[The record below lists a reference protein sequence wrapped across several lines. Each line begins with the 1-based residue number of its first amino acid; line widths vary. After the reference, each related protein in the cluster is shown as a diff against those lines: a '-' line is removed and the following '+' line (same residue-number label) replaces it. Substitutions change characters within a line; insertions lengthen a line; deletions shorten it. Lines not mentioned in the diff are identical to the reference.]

1 MRRPVLLA
9 ALALL
14 ASLLLAGCGGGGSTA
29 AAPQP
34 PPPPTTM
41 PPPPPPPAKPSRTYK
56 VSDLSRIALGP
67 KNVPPG
73 LAYVKDESGRRTLD
87 DVGIVL
93 PDQQRP
99 LRALGFLALYDAIFV
114 AKRPRTDHRVSQR
127 IWLFKNR
134 GGASQWLRKTRED
147 SASLQ
152 FSPVQAPRL
161 GDESW
166 AAGGLIQVGG
176 GQAITHA
183 FRLGNTVHTVSMYGD
198 VTPPTEAAA
207 LAAAR
212 AALAKAQKK

>member
-1 MRRPVLLA
+1 
-9 ALALL
+9 
-14 ASLLLAGCGGGGSTA
+14 
-29 AAPQP
+29 
-34 PPPPTTM
+34 
-41 PPPPPPPAKPSRTYK
+41 
-56 VSDLSRIALGP
+56 VSDLARIALGP

-73 LAYVKDESGRRTLD
+73 LAYVQDESGRMTLD

-99 LRALGFLALYDAIFV
+99 LQALGFLGLYDAIFV
-114 AKRPRTDHRVSQR
+114 AKQPRTDHRVSQR

-134 GGASQWLRKTRED
+134 GGASQWLKKTRED

-152 FSPVQAPRL
+152 FSPVQAPPL

-212 AALAKAQKK
+212 AALAKAQKR